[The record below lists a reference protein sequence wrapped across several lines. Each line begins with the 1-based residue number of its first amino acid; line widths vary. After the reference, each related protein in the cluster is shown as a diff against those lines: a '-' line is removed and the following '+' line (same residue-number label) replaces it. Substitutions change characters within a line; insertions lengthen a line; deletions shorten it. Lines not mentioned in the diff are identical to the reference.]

1 MLERTSPT
9 AAICHP
15 QPPGVFSGERRSRE
29 FGVLASGLDGSMP
42 LTVSW
47 PPSRNHP
54 LPLFLSIC
62 LSLSLSLSRLYPT
75 ANHNAKLFIQ
85 DYMEYYV
92 LNVAI
97 RFLTSAASFT
107 SSLSFLLSFSQRSNT
122 KENDKGETLAE
133 MVYSEKLEKTH
144 SIERSVIFTRE
155 TILGF
160 SSLLKDLGR
169 RRQVSFQ
176 RRNEKC
182 LPCVV
187 EKQSRLCLS

>member
-1 MLERTSPT
+1 
-9 AAICHP
+9 
-15 QPPGVFSGERRSRE
+15 
-29 FGVLASGLDGSMP
+29 MP

-54 LPLFLSIC
+54 LPLFLSPPPFLS
-62 LSLSLSLSRLYPT
+62 LSLSLSLSRLYST
-75 ANHNAKLFIQ
+75 VNHNARLFIQ
-85 DYMEYYV
+85 DYIGYYA

-97 RFLTSAASFT
+97 RFLPSPVSLTVSRASPFE
-107 SSLSFLLSFSQRSNT
+107 RSNT

-160 SSLLKDLGR
+160 SSLLGDPARWKGGKSR
-169 RRQVSFQ
+169 F
-176 RRNEKC
+176 N
-182 LPCVV
+182 V
-187 EKQSRLCLS
+187 EMKSASHAWSKSNRGEHALCPWWFV